1 MKKETS
7 SKYKY
12 TKQIL
17 KLAHQDG
24 MSYADIAVK
33 AGISANSKNQVN
45 KWITGKSLATQRQMQ
60 FFINAYSSAL
70 KRKMEHLFY
79 SNINRIEITEKLLTT
94 IKHLQIDAEINIPSD
109 ISDKNSSLKKCNL
122 AILTTEQKDY
132 LLNGI
137 LPNELS
143 RRISDSIIQAI
154 KSNEISRSS
163 SGLQFRPNFFKLNGE
178 VVFKHTIYLRET
190 ISHNKTPKIAHK
202 RLLLLQADNLFHL
215 IYQDRIEGF
224 KNQPICSSN
233 EDSMWDS
240 SATTFIELNYVLQLI
255 DQFTTTLLIEEYRRY
270 LGDSITIPF
279 IARQALLKQGFPIPD
294 VIDLSAKSE
303 IIKEPQKG

>member
-79 SNINRIEITEKLLTT
+79 SDTNRIKITENLLTT
-94 IKHLQIDAEINIPSD
+94 IKNLQIYAELNIPSD
-109 ISDKNSSLKKCNL
+109 ISDNNSPLEKCNL

-132 LLNGI
+132 LLTKI
-137 LPNELS
+137 LPNELFQH
-143 RRISDSIIQAI
+143 ISNPIFHAI
-154 KSNEISRSS
+154 KNNEISRSS
-163 SGLQFRPNFFKLNGE
+163 SGLQFCPNFFKLNGE
-178 VVFKHTIYLRET
+178 VVFKHTIYLRGK
-190 ISHNKTPKIAHK
+190 ISHEKTPKIAHK
-202 RLLLLQADNLFHL
+202 RFLLLQADNLFHL
-215 IYQDRIEGF
+215 ISQERIKDF
-224 KNQPICSSN
+224 QNQPLCSSN
-233 EDSMWDS
+233 EDSLWDS
-240 SATTFIELNYVLQLI
+240 STKTFIELNDVLQSI
-255 DQFTTTLLIEEYRRY
+255 DEFTATLLEDRRCI
-270 LGDSITIPF
+270 GDSITIPF
-279 IARQALLKQGFPIPD
+279 IARQALLKQGFALPD
-294 VIDLSAKSE
+294 VIDLSAESE